1 MSKFSKIVEDLN
13 NLEEEERKDIEELFG
28 AYCPNIEDC
37 GKKIFEEDDDWLEL
51 SEKFEDAPDKDKE
64 NLFLISNLQSKFTE
78 EKFPELRKI
87 DSVAVIK
94 KNGEI
99 VQKSKAVN
107 HILKSI
113 NRLILLRT
121 ILNILPLSIS
131 NFFYDIVAKSRYKVF
146 GKYDSCQ
153 LPEPEYKSRF
163 IA

>member
-1 MSKFSKIVEDLN
+1 VL
-13 NLEEEERKDIEELFG
+13 
-28 AYCPNIEDC
+28 
-37 GKKIFEEDDDWLEL
+37 
-51 SEKFEDAPDKDKE
+51 DKDKE
-64 NLFLISNLQSKFTE
+64 KFFLITNLQSKFTE

-113 NRLILLRT
+113 NRLILLRI

-131 NFFYDIVAKSRYKVF
+131 NLFYDIVAKSRYKVF

>member
-1 MSKFSKIVEDLN
+1 MIN
-13 NLEEEERKDIEELFG
+13 NLKNNEVIIYDGICVLCNKYIKWVL
-28 AYCPNIEDC
+28 
-37 GKKIFEEDDDWLEL
+37 
-51 SEKFEDAPDKDKE
+51 DKDKE

-99 VQKSKAVN
+99 LQKSKAVN

>member
-1 MSKFSKIVEDLN
+1 MIN
-13 NLEEEERKDIEELFG
+13 NLKNNEVIIYDGICVLCNKYIKWVL
-28 AYCPNIEDC
+28 
-37 GKKIFEEDDDWLEL
+37 
-51 SEKFEDAPDKDKE
+51 DKDKE

-113 NRLILLRT
+113 NRLILLRI

-146 GKYDSCQ
+146 GKYESCPIIKVEKNKI
-153 LPEPEYKSRF
+153 LY
-163 IA
+163 

>member
-1 MSKFSKIVEDLN
+1 MIN
-13 NLEEEERKDIEELFG
+13 NLKNNDVIIYDGICVLCNK
-28 AYCPNIEDC
+28 YI
-37 GKKIFEEDDDWLEL
+37 KWVL
-51 SEKFEDAPDKDKE
+51 DKDKE

-99 VQKSKAVN
+99 IQKSKAVN

>member
-1 MSKFSKIVEDLN
+1 MIN
-13 NLEEEERKDIEELFG
+13 NLKNNEIIIYDGICVLCNKYIKWVL
-28 AYCPNIEDC
+28 
-37 GKKIFEEDDDWLEL
+37 
-51 SEKFEDAPDKDKE
+51 DKDKE

-99 VQKSKAVN
+99 IQKSKAVN

>member
-1 MSKFSKIVEDLN
+1 MIN
-13 NLEEEERKDIEELFG
+13 NLKNNEVIIYDGICVLCNKYIKWVL
-28 AYCPNIEDC
+28 
-37 GKKIFEEDDDWLEL
+37 
-51 SEKFEDAPDKDKE
+51 DKDKE

-99 VQKSKAVN
+99 LQKSKAVN

-163 IA
+163 IV

>member
-1 MSKFSKIVEDLN
+1 MIN
-13 NLEEEERKDIEELFG
+13 NLKNNEVIIYDGICVLCNKYIKWVL
-28 AYCPNIEDC
+28 
-37 GKKIFEEDDDWLEL
+37 
-51 SEKFEDAPDKDKE
+51 DKDKE

-131 NFFYDIVAKSRYKVF
+131 NFFYDIVAKSRYRVF
-146 GKYDSCQ
+146 GKFDSCQ

-163 IA
+163 IP

>member
-1 MSKFSKIVEDLN
+1 MIN
-13 NLEEEERKDIEELFG
+13 NLKNNEVIIYDGICVLCNKYIKWVL
-28 AYCPNIEDC
+28 
-37 GKKIFEEDDDWLEL
+37 
-51 SEKFEDAPDKDKE
+51 DKDKE
-64 NLFLISNLQSKFTE
+64 NLFLISKLQSKFTE
-78 EKFPELRKI
+78 EKFPDLRKI

-99 VQKSKAVN
+99 IQKSKAVN

>member
-1 MSKFSKIVEDLN
+1 MIN
-13 NLEEEERKDIEELFG
+13 NLKNNEVIIYDGICVLCNKYIKWVL
-28 AYCPNIEDC
+28 
-37 GKKIFEEDDDWLEL
+37 
-51 SEKFEDAPDKDKE
+51 DKDKE
-64 NLFLISNLQSKFTE
+64 NLFLISNLQGKFTE

-113 NRLILLRT
+113 NRLILLRI

-131 NFFYDIVAKSRYKVF
+131 NLFYDIVAKSRYKVF

-163 IA
+163 IP

>member
-1 MSKFSKIVEDLN
+1 MIN
-13 NLEEEERKDIEELFG
+13 NLKNNEVIIYDGICVLCNKYIKWVL
-28 AYCPNIEDC
+28 
-37 GKKIFEEDDDWLEL
+37 
-51 SEKFEDAPDKDKE
+51 DKDKE

-163 IA
+163 IV

>member
-1 MSKFSKIVEDLN
+1 MIDNLKN
-13 NLEEEERKDIEELFG
+13 NEVIIYDGICVLCNKYIKWVL
-28 AYCPNIEDC
+28 
-37 GKKIFEEDDDWLEL
+37 
-51 SEKFEDAPDKDKE
+51 DKDKE

-99 VQKSKAVN
+99 IQKSKAVN

-113 NRLILLRT
+113 NRLILLRI

-131 NFFYDIVAKSRYKVF
+131 NLFYDIVAKSRYKVF

>member
-1 MSKFSKIVEDLN
+1 MIN
-13 NLEEEERKDIEELFG
+13 NLKNNEVIIYDGICVLCNKYIKWVL
-28 AYCPNIEDC
+28 
-37 GKKIFEEDDDWLEL
+37 
-51 SEKFEDAPDKDKE
+51 DKDKE

-131 NFFYDIVAKSRYKVF
+131 NFFYDIVAKSRHKVF

>member
-1 MSKFSKIVEDLN
+1 MIN
-13 NLEEEERKDIEELFG
+13 NLKNNDVIIYDGICVLCNK
-28 AYCPNIEDC
+28 YI
-37 GKKIFEEDDDWLEL
+37 KWVL
-51 SEKFEDAPDKDKE
+51 DKDKE

>member
-1 MSKFSKIVEDLN
+1 MIN
-13 NLEEEERKDIEELFG
+13 NLKNNEVIIYDGICVLCNKYIKWVL
-28 AYCPNIEDC
+28 
-37 GKKIFEEDDDWLEL
+37 
-51 SEKFEDAPDKDKE
+51 DKDKE

-99 VQKSKAVN
+99 IQKSKAVN

-113 NRLILLRT
+113 NRLILLRI

-131 NFFYDIVAKSRYKVF
+131 NLFYDIVAKSRYKVF
-146 GKYDSCQ
+146 GKYDSCK

>member
-1 MSKFSKIVEDLN
+1 MIN
-13 NLEEEERKDIEELFG
+13 NLKNNEVIIYDGICVLCNKYIKWVL
-28 AYCPNIEDC
+28 
-37 GKKIFEEDDDWLEL
+37 
-51 SEKFEDAPDKDKE
+51 DKDKE

-146 GKYDSCQ
+146 GKYESCPIIKVEKNKI
-153 LPEPEYKSRF
+153 LY
-163 IA
+163 

>member
-1 MSKFSKIVEDLN
+1 MIN
-13 NLEEEERKDIEELFG
+13 NLKNNEVIIYDGICVLCNKYIKWVL
-28 AYCPNIEDC
+28 
-37 GKKIFEEDDDWLEL
+37 
-51 SEKFEDAPDKDKE
+51 DKDKE

-99 VQKSKAVN
+99 VLKSKAVN

-146 GKYDSCQ
+146 GKYESCPIIKVEKNKI
-153 LPEPEYKSRF
+153 LY
-163 IA
+163 

>member
-1 MSKFSKIVEDLN
+1 MIN
-13 NLEEEERKDIEELFG
+13 NLKNNEVIIYDGICVLCNKYIKWVL
-28 AYCPNIEDC
+28 
-37 GKKIFEEDDDWLEL
+37 
-51 SEKFEDAPDKDKE
+51 DKDKE

>member
-1 MSKFSKIVEDLN
+1 MIN
-13 NLEEEERKDIEELFG
+13 NLKNNEVIIYDGICVLCNKYIKWVL
-28 AYCPNIEDC
+28 
-37 GKKIFEEDDDWLEL
+37 
-51 SEKFEDAPDKDKE
+51 DKDKE

-121 ILNILPLSIS
+121 ILKILPLSIS

-146 GKYDSCQ
+146 GKYESCPIIKVEKNKI
-153 LPEPEYKSRF
+153 LY
-163 IA
+163 

>member
-1 MSKFSKIVEDLN
+1 MIN
-13 NLEEEERKDIEELFG
+13 NLKNNEVIIYDGICVLCNKYIKWVL
-28 AYCPNIEDC
+28 
-37 GKKIFEEDDDWLEL
+37 
-51 SEKFEDAPDKDKE
+51 DKDKE

-131 NFFYDIVAKSRYKVF
+131 NLFYDIVAKSRYKVF

>member
-1 MSKFSKIVEDLN
+1 MIN
-13 NLEEEERKDIEELFG
+13 NLKNNEVIIYDGICVLCNKYIKWVL
-28 AYCPNIEDC
+28 
-37 GKKIFEEDDDWLEL
+37 
-51 SEKFEDAPDKDKE
+51 DKDKE
-64 NLFLISNLQSKFTE
+64 NLFLLSNLQSKFTE

-113 NRLILLRT
+113 NRLILLRI

-131 NFFYDIVAKSRYKVF
+131 NLFYDIVAKSRYKVF

>member
-1 MSKFSKIVEDLN
+1 MIN
-13 NLEEEERKDIEELFG
+13 NLKNNEVIIYYGICVLCNKYIKWVL
-28 AYCPNIEDC
+28 
-37 GKKIFEEDDDWLEL
+37 
-51 SEKFEDAPDKDKE
+51 DKDKE

-99 VQKSKAVN
+99 IQKSKAVN

>member
-1 MSKFSKIVEDLN
+1 MKNNSVETEIIIYDGVCVLCN
-13 NLEEEERKDIEELFG
+13 KYIKWVL
-28 AYCPNIEDC
+28 
-37 GKKIFEEDDDWLEL
+37 
-51 SEKFEDAPDKDKE
+51 DKDKE

-99 VQKSKAVN
+99 IQKSKAVN

-121 ILNILPLSIS
+121 ILNSLPLSIS

-146 GKYDSCQ
+146 GKYESCPIIKVEKNKI
-153 LPEPEYKSRF
+153 LY
-163 IA
+163 

>member
-1 MSKFSKIVEDLN
+1 MIN
-13 NLEEEERKDIEELFG
+13 NLKNNEVIIYDGICVLCNKYIKWVL
-28 AYCPNIEDC
+28 
-37 GKKIFEEDDDWLEL
+37 
-51 SEKFEDAPDKDKE
+51 DKDKE

-78 EKFPELRKI
+78 EIFPELRKI

>member
-1 MSKFSKIVEDLN
+1 MIDNLKN
-13 NLEEEERKDIEELFG
+13 NEVIIYDGICVLCNKYIKWVL
-28 AYCPNIEDC
+28 
-37 GKKIFEEDDDWLEL
+37 
-51 SEKFEDAPDKDKE
+51 DKDKE

-113 NRLILLRT
+113 NRLILLRI

-131 NFFYDIVAKSRYKVF
+131 NLFYDIVAKSRYKVF

>member
-1 MSKFSKIVEDLN
+1 MIN
-13 NLEEEERKDIEELFG
+13 NLKNKEVIIYDGICVLCNKYIKWVL
-28 AYCPNIEDC
+28 
-37 GKKIFEEDDDWLEL
+37 
-51 SEKFEDAPDKDKE
+51 DKDKE

-99 VQKSKAVN
+99 LQKSKAVN

>member
-1 MSKFSKIVEDLN
+1 MIN
-13 NLEEEERKDIEELFG
+13 NLKNNEVIIYDGICVLCNKYIKWVL
-28 AYCPNIEDC
+28 
-37 GKKIFEEDDDWLEL
+37 
-51 SEKFEDAPDKDKE
+51 DKDKE

-99 VQKSKAVN
+99 LQKSKAVN

-113 NRLILLRT
+113 NRLILLRI

-131 NFFYDIVAKSRYKVF
+131 NLFYDIVAKSRYKVF

>member
-1 MSKFSKIVEDLN
+1 MIN
-13 NLEEEERKDIEELFG
+13 NLKNNEVIIYDGFCVLCNKYIKWVL
-28 AYCPNIEDC
+28 
-37 GKKIFEEDDDWLEL
+37 
-51 SEKFEDAPDKDKE
+51 DKDKE

-146 GKYDSCQ
+146 GKYESCPIIKVEKNKI
-153 LPEPEYKSRF
+153 LY
-163 IA
+163 

>member
-1 MSKFSKIVEDLN
+1 MIN
-13 NLEEEERKDIEELFG
+13 NLKNNEVIIYDGICVLCNKYIKWVL
-28 AYCPNIEDC
+28 
-37 GKKIFEEDDDWLEL
+37 
-51 SEKFEDAPDKDKE
+51 DKDKE

-99 VQKSKAVN
+99 IQKSKAVN

-153 LPEPEYKSRF
+153 LPEPESKSRF

>member
-1 MSKFSKIVEDLN
+1 MF
-13 NLEEEERKDIEELFG
+13 
-28 AYCPNIEDC
+28 
-37 GKKIFEEDDDWLEL
+37 
-51 SEKFEDAPDKDKE
+51 KDKE

-99 VQKSKAVN
+99 VLKSKAVN

-131 NFFYDIVAKSRYKVF
+131 NFFYDIIAKIRYKIF
-146 GKYDSCQ
+146 GKYDSCP
-153 LPEPEYKSRF
+153 LPDQQYKSRF
-163 IA
+163 LD

>member
-1 MSKFSKIVEDLN
+1 MIN
-13 NLEEEERKDIEELFG
+13 NLKNNEVIIYDGICVLCNKYIKWVL
-28 AYCPNIEDC
+28 
-37 GKKIFEEDDDWLEL
+37 
-51 SEKFEDAPDKDKE
+51 DKDKE

-78 EKFPELRKI
+78 EKFPELRKT

-146 GKYDSCQ
+146 GKYESCPIIKVEKNKI
-153 LPEPEYKSRF
+153 LY
-163 IA
+163 

>member
-1 MSKFSKIVEDLN
+1 MIN
-13 NLEEEERKDIEELFG
+13 NLKNNEVIIYDGICVLCNKYIKWVL
-28 AYCPNIEDC
+28 
-37 GKKIFEEDDDWLEL
+37 
-51 SEKFEDAPDKDKE
+51 DKDKE

-99 VQKSKAVN
+99 IQKSKAVN

-113 NRLILLRT
+113 NRLILLRI

-131 NFFYDIVAKSRYKVF
+131 NLFYDIVAKSRYKVF

>member
-1 MSKFSKIVEDLN
+1 MIN
-13 NLEEEERKDIEELFG
+13 NLKNNEVIIYDGICVLCNKYIKWVL
-28 AYCPNIEDC
+28 
-37 GKKIFEEDDDWLEL
+37 
-51 SEKFEDAPDKDKE
+51 DKDKE

-113 NRLILLRT
+113 NRLILLRI